1 MITTKYIPP
10 FLKKNQDVQ
19 KEHTRKEHTRKE
31 HTTKEHTTKEHIKI
45 NFKLTEELFPVL
57 KNNNDNDNGNKT
69 ISKKKNKII
78 INYATILN
86 PDLNIPSPLT
96 NDDTHDDTNDAD
108 NNQPGWIYIRKNKS
122 NGTIEYKY
130 GPEVI
135 NDDLFYKYEK
145 HLDTCNLRTRIAR
158 LQWDRDREIDHL
170 GDLSYYYNKPNIR
183 HELESARYDKTCIK
197 RKKRNVMMVTSTHH
211 IKNKEMKIMKKE
223 ECENE
228 EKEDEEDSL
237 SSDSNED

>member
-1 MITTKYIPP
+1 M
-10 FLKKNQDVQ
+10 
-19 KEHTRKEHTRKE
+19 
-31 HTTKEHTTKEHIKI
+31 
-45 NFKLTEELFPVL
+45 
-57 KNNNDNDNGNKT
+57 
-69 ISKKKNKII
+69 
-78 INYATILN
+78 
-86 PDLNIPSPLT
+86 
-96 NDDTHDDTNDAD
+96 
-108 NNQPGWIYIRKNKS
+108 
-122 NGTIEYKY
+122 
-130 GPEVI
+130 
-135 NDDLFYKYEK
+135 YEK

-211 IKNKEMKIMKKE
+211 IKNKEMKIMKIMKKE